1 MLSENIAKL
10 VQYGIECGL
19 TPECERTYTTN
30 LLLEVFGED
39 EYAEP
44 SEEYHNV
51 DLESTLKELLDE
63 ACSRGIIEDSIVYRD
78 LFDTK
83 LMNCLMPRP
92 AQVQKEFAEK
102 YEQSPQAATDYFYK
116 LSQDSDYIR
125 RYRVCKDRRWTV
137 ESDYGT
143 IDITINLSKPEKDPK
158 AIAAAKNA
166 KVPVAVHFDH
176 GKTIE
181 KITQAL
187 EIGFTS
193 VMFDGSHLPLDENI
207 EFTKKIIEIAR
218 KYDASVEAE
227 IGCVGGSEDGSE
239 DIAINCTK
247 PEDAVKFENETSV
260 DELAIAIGN
269 AHGNYKSTPKLRF
282 DILSEVEQ
290 KTHTP
295 LVLHG
300 GTGISPYDF
309 VKCSKTGIK
318 KINIATAT
326 FDRVEQSVRSAYE
339 SGSINGY
346 YDLQGA
352 EVEGAYQNA
361 KKHILIFGTDNK
373 A

>member
-1 MLSENIAKL
+1 MLVNM
-10 VQYGIECGL
+10 
-19 TPECERTYTTN
+19 
-30 LLLEVFGED
+30 
-39 EYAEP
+39 
-44 SEEYHNV
+44 
-51 DLESTLKELLDE
+51 
-63 ACSRGIIEDSIVYRD
+63 RD
-78 LFDTK
+78 LLSD
-83 LMNCLMPRP
+83 
-92 AQVQKEFAEK
+92 AQKGNYAVGSFSVANMEMVLGVIKAAEELNAPIILQIAEVRLK
-102 YEQSPQAATDYFYK
+102 QSP
-116 LSQDSDYIR
+116 LEIIGPLM
-125 RYRVCKDRRWTV
+125 V
-137 ESDYGT
+137 
-143 IDITINLSKPEKDPK
+143 
-158 AIAAAKNA
+158 AAARNA

-218 KYDASVEAE
+218 KYGASVEAE

-247 PEDAVKFENETSV
+247 PEDAVKFENETGV
-260 DELAIAIGN
+260 DALAIAIGN

-300 GTGISPYDF
+300 GTGISPDDF
-309 VKCSKTGIK
+309 VRCSKTGIK

-326 FDRVEQSVRSAYE
+326 FDQVERSVRSAYE

-361 KKHILIFGTDNK
+361 KKHILIFATDNK

>member
-1 MLSENIAKL
+1 MLVNM
-10 VQYGIECGL
+10 
-19 TPECERTYTTN
+19 
-30 LLLEVFGED
+30 
-39 EYAEP
+39 
-44 SEEYHNV
+44 
-51 DLESTLKELLDE
+51 
-63 ACSRGIIEDSIVYRD
+63 RD
-78 LFDTK
+78 LLSD
-83 LMNCLMPRP
+83 
-92 AQVQKEFAEK
+92 AQKGNYAVGSFSVANMEMVLGVIKAAEELNAPIILQIAEVRLK
-102 YEQSPQAATDYFYK
+102 QSP
-116 LSQDSDYIR
+116 LEIIGPLM
-125 RYRVCKDRRWTV
+125 V
-137 ESDYGT
+137 
-143 IDITINLSKPEKDPK
+143 
-158 AIAAAKNA
+158 AAAKNS

-187 EIGFTS
+187 DIGFTS

-227 IGCVGGSEDGSE
+227 IGCVGGSEDGSK

-247 PEDAVKFENETSV
+247 PEDAVKFENETGV
-260 DELAIAIGN
+260 DALAIAIGN

-300 GTGISPYDF
+300 GTGISPDDF
-309 VKCSKTGIK
+309 VRCSKTGIK